1 MKSIFDKCGSR
12 DRCDQSSLIFNLD
25 RACCTEAEGCAL
37 IAGDA
42 TNHIVCASFPA
53 ANSALC
59 KYLTK
64 FSRQFSDN
72 LVRFFWRKAYD

>member
-1 MKSIFDKCGSR
+1 MRDFESKVIFNQCGSR

-25 RACCTEAEGCAL
+25 RACCTETEGCGL

-42 TNHIVCASFPA
+42 TNHIVCASFPV

-59 KYLTK
+59 K
-64 FSRQFSDN
+64 
-72 LVRFFWRKAYD
+72 FFPDEFPSTLSFQER